1 MVEEEAE
8 GKGEIRSN
16 RFPEQLQITDK
27 LTFGKLND
35 FYFFLSMAGNV
46 IYLTMGC
53 SET

>member
-1 MVEEEAE
+1 MVEEEAD

-35 FYFFLSMAGNV
+35 FFFFFINGRKCHLFDYG
-46 IYLTMGC
+46 L
-53 SET
+53 